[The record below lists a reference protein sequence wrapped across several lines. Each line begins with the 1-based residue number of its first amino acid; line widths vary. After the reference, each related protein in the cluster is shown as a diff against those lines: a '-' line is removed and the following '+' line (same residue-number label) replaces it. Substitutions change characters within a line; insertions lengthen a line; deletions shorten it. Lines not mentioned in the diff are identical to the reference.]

1 MINQETN
8 NNLMQ
13 GETKNTFSSQTM
25 AKNPFPGLRPFRSDE
40 SHLFFG
46 QDNTCE
52 KVISKLT
59 VNNFV
64 CLLGGAGV
72 GKTSLINCDLKPWLY
87 SGLAFD
93 KKAAWH
99 IFDAQPGLD
108 PIKNLAKAI
117 CLEVKEFFDES
128 QRIQEQIS
136 YSVLRRGKTG
146 IIELFDQLKLSVDD
160 NYLFVIDQFEDLFRL
175 RLKTDEIDFF
185 EESLEF
191 VTLLT
196 EALNSSKY
204 NIYVIVSI
212 RSDFTDD
219 CVMFPGL
226 AEMINRSNVLIP
238 RMARNQIEQVVI
250 GPLLT
255 ANVTMDKTCLAQILN
270 DATISEDVLPRLQYA
285 MKRTWDSWSSLNS
298 PDKPISIKEYE
309 SIGGIKGAI
318 SSHANLIFDDLSEV
332 DKNTCELIFKSLTE
346 RGAENKGL
354 GRACTIQELS
364 GIAKVEVDDI
374 IRIITIFS
382 QKEIG
387 FLEFD
392 SNDFRPETFV
402 QLSHV
407 SIMRAWD
414 KLSKWVDDE
423 AISGQMYKQLSN
435 ASAAYQIGRA
445 GLLRSPDL
453 QFAIN
458 WREKQKPTLV
468 WAQRYSPAF
477 ERTMVYLRTSL
488 TAFETE
494 ETFKSVQAKK
504 AIRKVR
510 SLSVVLGT
518 TAVLAI
524 LVTIYAQVLR
534 GNAENQKKLALEQ
547 MVEADSKYDKAEKI
561 SKEALE
567 DKLHAE
573 IAAND
578 AEKKKLQTLQEN
590 DLLSQQK
597 GFAEVTAQE
606 AVKKTSETEKNLV
619 EMSQQ
624 KKIIEQSAL
633 RANIQKTEAEKDK
646 DETFKKRMLNVAQAI
661 AVKSNQLSNS
671 KSIKTL
677 LAVHAYEFNKKFGGF
692 ECQPDIYNA
701 LNSSLIDNGIY
712 LRQNLKGHSGSVKSL
727 CLNNHTNTLY
737 STGSDGRVLSWNL
750 NETLASSHVLLTGA
764 QGNLSLAISQNG
776 HWLAVGSEI
785 GTIQIMDLTN
795 LSAKPIQLKGHQ
807 GVIYAIAFSKDGQQ
821 LFSSGADKKI
831 LLWDISSSSSSVVYN
846 ESNTVRAL
854 GLSPD
859 GKFLAGGADDGRIL
873 IWDIKNNLLVAFVGE
888 DNNPIYSISFNYS
901 GTLLATGD
909 SKGNVKLW
917 NPFSK
922 KLVKSFKSHNARVV
936 DINFSANSDLMVSSS
951 YDGTAYIFDTR
962 YLNNLPIV
970 IREPSTWILSV
981 VLSADNKRL
990 ILATNKPDFII
1001 SVPSQTKFMAEQLCS
1016 KISRVLTTDEWSTYI
1031 GADLKYEKPCE

>member
-1 MINQETN
+1 MIEQETN
-8 NNLMQ
+8 NNVTS
-13 GETKNTFSSQTM
+13 GEIN
-25 AKNPFPGLRPFRSDE
+25 NPFPGIRPFRTSE

-46 QDNTCE
+46 QDITGE
-52 KVISKLT
+52 KVVSKLI
-59 VNNFV
+59 VNKFL

-87 SGLAFD
+87 SGFASD
-93 KKAAWH
+93 KKAEWH

-117 CLEVKEFFDES
+117 CLDVKDFFDES

-146 IIELFDQLKLSVDD
+146 IIELFDQLQLSVNN

-175 RLKTDEIDFF
+175 RFKNDEVDFF

-191 VTLLT
+191 VNLLI

-204 NIYVIVSI
+204 NIHIIISI

-219 CVMFPGL
+219 CVMFPVL
-226 AEMINRSNVLIP
+226 AEMINRSNVIIP
-238 RMARNQIEQVVI
+238 RMSRDQIQQVVL
-250 GPLLT
+250 GPLHS
-255 ANVTMDKTCLAQILN
+255 ANVKIDKTCLAQILN
-270 DATISEDVLPRLQYA
+270 DATISEDVLPQLQHA
-285 MKRTWDSWSSLNS
+285 MKRTWESWSSLNS
-298 PDKPISIKEYE
+298 HDKPISIKEYE
-309 SIGGIKGAI
+309 SIGGIKGSI
-318 SSHANLIFDDLSEV
+318 SSHANLIFDDLNEE

-354 GRACTIQELS
+354 GRTCSIQELS

-374 IRIITIFS
+374 IRILTIFS

-387 FLEFD
+387 FLETD
-392 SNDFRPETFV
+392 SSDLRPETFV

-414 KLSKWVDDE
+414 KLRKWVDDE
-423 AISGQMYKQLSN
+423 AISGQMYKQLSK
-435 ASAAYQIGRA
+435 ASASYQIGRA
-445 GLLRSPDL
+445 GLLQTPDL

-488 TAFETE
+488 AAFEAE
-494 ETFKSVQAKK
+494 ETLKKVQARK

-510 SLSVVLGT
+510 SLSIVLGT

-534 GNAENQKKLALEQ
+534 RNAENQKRLALEQ
-547 MVEADSKYDKAEKI
+547 MVEADSKSDKAEKI

-578 AEKKKLQTLQEN
+578 AEKEKLQTLQEN

-597 GFAEVTAQE
+597 SFAEVTAQE

-624 KKIIEQSAL
+624 KQQIEQSAL
-633 RANIQKTEAEKDK
+633 QASIQKTEAEKEK
-646 DETFKKRMLNVAQAI
+646 EETFKKRMLTVSQAI
-661 AVKSNQLSNS
+661 AVKSNQLSNN
-671 KSIKTL
+671 KTLKAL
-677 LAVHAYEFNKKFGGF
+677 LAVHSYEFNKKYGGF
-692 ECQPDIYNA
+692 DCHPDIYNA
-701 LNSSLIDNGIY
+701 LSSSLNDNGIY
-712 LRQNLKGHSGSVKSL
+712 LRQSLKGHSGSVKAL
-727 CLNNHTNTLY
+727 CLNRSTNTLY

-750 NETLASSHVLLTGA
+750 NESVVSSHVLLTGG

-776 HWLAVGSEI
+776 HWLAIGSEV

-795 LSAKPIQLKGHQ
+795 LSTKPIQLKGHQ
-807 GVIYAIAFSKDGQQ
+807 GVVYAIAFSKDGQQ

-846 ESNTVRAL
+846 EANTVRAL
-854 GLSPD
+854 ALSPD
-859 GKFLAGGADDGRIL
+859 GKFLAGGADDGRVL
-873 IWDIKNNLLVAFVGE
+873 VWDIKNNQLIPFGGE
-888 DNNPIYSISFNYS
+888 DNNPIYTISFNYS

-909 SKGNVKLW
+909 SKGNVKIW
-917 NPFSK
+917 NPYSK
-922 KLVKSFKSHNARVV
+922 KLIKSFKSHNARVV
-936 DINFSANSDLMVSSS
+936 DIKFSPNSDLMVSSS

-962 YLNNLPIV
+962 YLNNPPIV

-1016 KISRVLTTDEWSTYI
+1016 KITRGLTIDEWNTYI